1 MKRIIT
7 IVYCL
12 TISMQLSGQ
21 DLESL
26 IGIGLENNPEIKKF
40 EARYEI
46 TAEKV
51 NEVNSIPNTEFSY
64 GYFVSEPETRTGAQK
79 MKFSL
84 KQMLPWFGSITAREN
99 YASSLS
105 DAQYQEIVIAK
116 RKLSMQIS
124 DSYYKLYALRAK
136 DKFINK
142 NIDLLKV
149 YETLALS
156 SVETGKASAVSVLRL
171 QIRINELLEL
181 KELVNHKYKAEQ
193 AFLNGL
199 LNRGPSE
206 EIYLRDELPLPE
218 SDFEFESDKLQM
230 HPELLKYEKL
240 YASVEQEELLNQKD
254 KSPMIGLGFDYIPVE
269 KRPDMDFADNGK
281 DIFMPMISLSIPI
294 FNKKYKS
301 SSKQHELMQIEI
313 NASKQNQFNK
323 LQQMMDH
330 AIHGRRAAR
339 ATYNTQVSNLEHA
352 KNAEEILMKGY
363 ESGNLDFIEIL
374 DVQEL
379 QLKFQLGQIEAI
391 KDYYLQTSV
400 INYLSS

>member
-1 MKRIIT
+1 MKRIIV
-7 IVYCL
+7 IICCL
-12 TISMQLSGQ
+12 SISMQLSGQ

-26 IGIGLENNPEIKKF
+26 ITIGLENNPEIKKY

-46 TAEKV
+46 SAEKI

-105 DAQYQEIVIAK
+105 DAQYEEIVIAK

-124 DSYYKLYALRAK
+124 NSYYKLYALRAK
-136 DKFINK
+136 DKFLDK

-149 YETLALS
+149 YETLALR

-171 QIRINELLEL
+171 QIRINELVEL
-181 KELVNHKYKAEQ
+181 KELVYHRYKAEQ

-199 LNRGPSE
+199 LNRSPSE
-206 EIYLRDELPLPE
+206 AVQTVDELPLPE
-218 SDFEFESDKLQM
+218 ADSQIETDILQM
-230 HPELLKYEKL
+230 HPELLKYDKL

-254 KSPMIGLGFDYIPVE
+254 KNPMIGLGLDYIPVE
-269 KRPDMDFADNGK
+269 KRPNMDFADNGK

-313 NASKQNQFNK
+313 NESKQNQFNK
-323 LQQMMDH
+323 LQQMMDQ
-330 AIHGRRAAR
+330 AVHGRRAAR
-339 ATYNTQVSNLEHA
+339 ATYNTQESNLKHA
-352 KNAEEILMKGY
+352 MNAEDILMKGY
-363 ESGNLDFIEIL
+363 ESGNLDFNEIL

-391 KDYYLQTSV
+391 KDYYLQTSM

>member
-1 MKRIIT
+1 MVGVICKREVCAHPIVT
-7 IVYCL
+7 IRCFGWKVFWHVL
-12 TISMQLSGQ
+12 VAGSNQTF
-21 DLESL
+21 LELVAKYGELAPPQVNVIKL
-26 IGIGLENNPEIKKF
+26 IGRCIRLE
-40 EARYEI
+40 R
-46 TAEKV
+46 
-51 NEVNSIPNTEFSY
+51 
-64 GYFVSEPETRTGAQK
+64 R
-79 MKFSL
+79 
-84 KQMLPWFGSITAREN
+84 
-99 YASSLS
+99 
-105 DAQYQEIVIAK
+105 AK
-116 RKLSMQIS
+116 RL
-124 DSYYKLYALRAK
+124 YKTLAVRWQHHK
-136 DKFINK
+136 DINHFLLCLA
-142 NIDLLKV
+142 NQEQEHIDLLKV

-156 SVETGKASAVSVLRL
+156 SVETGKTSAVSVLRL
-171 QIRINELLEL
+171 QIRINELVEL

-230 HPELLKYEKL
+230 HPELLKYDKL

-313 NASKQNQFNK
+313 DASKQNQFNK

-339 ATYNTQVSNLEHA
+339 ATYNTQVSNFEHA